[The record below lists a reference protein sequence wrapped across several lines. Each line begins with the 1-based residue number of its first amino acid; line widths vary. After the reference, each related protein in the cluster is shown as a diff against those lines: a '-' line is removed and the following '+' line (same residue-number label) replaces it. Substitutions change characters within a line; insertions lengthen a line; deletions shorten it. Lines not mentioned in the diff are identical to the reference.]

1 MNNKNNE
8 TAVETPVETPVA
20 TLKPGRKPGF
30 KVTLA
35 IPVAAL
41 LNEENKRFFNILRRV
56 KITEEQKVALTPEQV
71 AAKFATL
78 TPAQMMD
85 ATLLASLPFDVIKT
99 GCTIEELCDKAGP
112 EGVVNI
118 PRKDVR
124 DFYNMLA
131 DQAVQFLADNDEGEK

>member
-1 MNNKNNE
+1 MNNNNNE
-8 TAVETPVETPVA
+8 TAVETPVAP
-20 TLKPGRKPGF
+20 LKPGRKPGF
-30 KVTLA
+30 KHVLTLS
-35 IPVAAL
+35 VATL
-41 LNEENKRFFNILRRV
+41 LGDENRRFFNILRRV
-56 KITEEQKVALTPEQV
+56 KITEEQRVALTPDQV
-71 AAKFATL
+71 AAKFAAL

-85 ATLLASLPFDVIKT
+85 ATLLASLPFEVVKT

-131 DQAVQFLADNDEGEK
+131 DQTVQFLADNDEGEK

>member
-1 MNNKNNE
+1 MNNNN
-8 TAVETPVETPVA
+8 ETPVETPVA

-30 KVTLA
+30 KVTLTLS
-35 IPVAAL
+35 VATL
-41 LNEENKRFFNILRRV
+41 LSDENRRFFNILRRV
-56 KITEEQKVALTPEQV
+56 KITEEQRVALTPDQV
-71 AAKFATL
+71 AAKFAAL
-78 TPAQMMD
+78 TPAQRTD
-85 ATLLASLPFDVIKT
+85 GTLLASLPFEVVKT